1 MTSRRGTV
9 IEQGASELLQTHG
22 YSVRVIPCGFDKRAP
37 PAHLVA
43 SKAGGTRFIRIR
55 KISRLP
61 VSAVTVEG
69 RFNRDIVQ
77 FRKYLTRHPG
87 QAGLSCE
94 VWTYSLTHG
103 FRSFGVSP
111 DAVREIPK
119 FAVSQSPSSDIAGIV

>member
-22 YSVRVIPCGFDKRAP
+22 YTVRIIPCGFDQRAP

-61 VSAVTVEG
+61 VSAVTVES
-69 RFNRDIVQ
+69 RFNRDIVL
-77 FRKYLTRHPG
+77 FRKYLARHPG
-87 QAGLSCE
+87 ETGLSCE

-111 DAVREIPK
+111 DVIREIPK
-119 FAVSQSPSSDIAGIV
+119 FAVTQSPSDIEGIV

>member
-103 FRSFGVSP
+103 FRSFGVSL

-119 FAVSQSPSSDIAGIV
+119 FAVTQSPSSDIAGIV

>member
-9 IEQGASELLQTHG
+9 IEQGAGELLQTHG
-22 YSVRVIPCGFDKRAP
+22 YTVRVIPCGFDKRAP

-43 SKAGGTRFIRIR
+43 SKAGRTRFIRIR

-69 RFNRDIVQ
+69 RFNRDIVL
-77 FRKYLTRHPG
+77 FRKYLARHPG
-87 QAGLSCE
+87 EIGLSCE
-94 VWTYSLTHG
+94 IWTYSLTHG

-119 FAVSQSPSSDIAGIV
+119 FAVTQSPSDIAGIV

>member
-9 IEQGASELLQTHG
+9 IEQGAGELLQTHG
-22 YSVRVIPCGFDKRAP
+22 YAVRVIPCGFDKRAP
-37 PAHLVA
+37 PAHVVA

-61 VSAVTVEG
+61 VSAVTIEG

-77 FRKYLTRHPG
+77 FRKYLARYPG
-87 QAGLSCE
+87 EIGLSCE
-94 VWTYSLTHG
+94 IWTYSLTYG
-103 FRSFGVSP
+103 FRSFRVSP

-119 FAVSQSPSSDIAGIV
+119 FAVTQSPSSDIAGIV